1 MPVVF
6 SSTWSESIVLRIL
19 ALTLGL
25 VGLVERTSSVQ
36 AQSVYFSA
44 TTWGRGH
51 YGQGPAGFGCHRY
64 DSPFLCGY
72 GYVGG
77 SVVASFGGRSINP
90 GAIGYP
96 SYDAWQHIV
105 YGVPIQ
111 MIPTDPVAYVY
122 GYAASGA
129 LPDPRLGYFTNSTLL
144 APHGLSVSV
153 TPLQTSATRLLK
165 PDFADGLGYAQPLPN
180 SLDSSRR
187 PVTPST
193 TAARLRS
200 RERQSIGDEHF
211 RKHQWA
217 KAYIEYRA
225 AVDAAPDRAESHHRL
240 GFVLIAMQHYASA
253 VGEFKSSILYD
264 PALPKTGEKLI
275 SLLGPES
282 QILRAAITQK
292 VADWLRKDLRHPDR
306 LFLFG
311 LVLHDQDDARESEVF
326 EAAQRMAINS
336 GRSADHIVA
345 FLKSPASN
353 SVKAPAV
360 SESDPIPARV
370 DLPIPND
377 KLTGLAGSLRVVVQ
391 SPNTPTTR
399 LLERILSETEPHPL
413 PSLSTE
419 PTPPRGALIPPK

>member
-122 GYAASGA
+122 GYGYAASGA
-129 LPDPRLGYFTNSTLL
+129 LPDPRLGYFTNSTIL

-240 GFVLIAMQHYASA
+240 GFVGL
-253 VGEFKSSILYD
+253 VGADEVRGQRVVHHLQSSIDGRYVVGGAVFPQQVFKD
-264 PALPKTGEKLI
+264 EDRDV
-275 SLLGPES
+275 GPHLHLAD
-282 QILRAAITQK
+282 QILTDDLA
-292 VADWLRKDLRHPDR
+292 RKYGCC
-306 LFLFG
+306 F
-311 LVLHDQDDARESEVF
+311 S
-326 EAAQRMAINS
+326 I
-336 GRSADHIVA
+336 
-345 FLKSPASN
+345 
-353 SVKAPAV
+353 
-360 SESDPIPARV
+360 
-370 DLPIPND
+370 
-377 KLTGLAGSLRVVVQ
+377 
-391 SPNTPTTR
+391 
-399 LLERILSETEPHPL
+399 
-413 PSLSTE
+413 
-419 PTPPRGALIPPK
+419 